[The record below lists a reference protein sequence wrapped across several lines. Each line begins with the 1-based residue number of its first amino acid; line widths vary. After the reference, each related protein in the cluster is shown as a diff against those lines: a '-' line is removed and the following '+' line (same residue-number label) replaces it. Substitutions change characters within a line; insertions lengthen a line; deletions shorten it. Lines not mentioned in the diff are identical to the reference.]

1 MTKKEILDAIHG
13 KMIISCQAVE
23 GEPLY
28 VEEKSIMYLMA
39 RAAKQAGTPAI
50 RTSSIR
56 DVIAIKEETGLPV
69 IGLVIGLVELADDGP
84 GAVLGPV
91 VDQQHPAV
99 GGDFARLDHPLHLG
113 LEPPGGLGQHLLL
126 VVAGYHDV

>member
-69 IGLVIGLVELADDGP
+69 IGLVKRKSEVSDMK
-84 GAVLGPV
+84 
-91 VDQQHPAV
+91 
-99 GGDFARLDHPLHLG
+99 
-113 LEPPGGLGQHLLL
+113 
-126 VVAGYHDV
+126 GYNHTYHERSRRSGSSRI